1 LIADATP
8 PGIKGRLRSALGV
21 ALCLLGAWASTASPS
36 DSSAAKQGIV
46 RREDLEIVDCLLP
59 GQVRQLGN
67 MTYLTARRPTH
78 TTAIDCRLRGGE
90 YVAFDRADLKSALGV
105 WLQAAQT
112 GDAEAQTNVAEIYE
126 RGIGGPPNYEAALG
140 WYQKAADQKYSRALF
155 NLGTLYEQ
163 GLGVPQD
170 KLKALNLYRQAWG
183 LPEDSVM
190 YQSAAHEQEE
200 ALRTELEKQLAEK
213 DGQLKLLE
221 HQLESL
227 EKQLTTQ
234 TAPPTPKAPP
244 SGTARAPPA
253 GTTTAPPAGSATTAA
268 TGSDA
273 KSEIDALKKWI
284 AQLESERA
292 ASNSRLA
299 SLPQLR
305 TPAAIAAMPT
315 INPTADDRT
324 FGNLKFGRY
333 YALVIGNQHYQTI
346 ESLQT
351 PVNDAER
358 VARVLRDRYGF
369 TVQVLEDS
377 SDIGMLKALNDLNDV
392 LKPDDNLL
400 IYYAGHGA
408 RLQTSYDTAGYWL
421 PVNSEPP
428 PKDTFWVPNEQI
440 TAHVARLAAK
450 RILVVADSCYAGM
463 LSTDPSYLFAGG
475 TTSGYSKEYI
485 AYKLPKRARLLISSG
500 GDQPVLDTGGGSNS
514 VFANAFIAEL
524 EANQGILPTPELF
537 SRVSKRVEID
547 AAQNKFV
554 QKPEFKSIKG
564 AGHEVGD
571 FFFVPKDLKL

>member
-1 LIADATP
+1 MMRTLFTI
-8 PGIKGRLRSALGV
+8 GLYL
-21 ALCLLGAWASTASPS
+21 LCAGAWAASAA
-36 DSSAAKQGIV
+36 DSAAAKQGIV

-105 WLQAAQT
+105 WLQAAQG
-112 GDAEAQTNVAEIYE
+112 GDEEAETNVAEIYE
-126 RGIGGPPNYEAALG
+126 RGLGGPPNYEAAIG

-190 YQSAAHEQEE
+190 YQSAAHEQED

-221 HQLESL
+221 HQLENL

-234 TAPPTPKAPP
+234 TAPPPSKTPASGTPKAPS
-244 SGTARAPPA
+244 SGTTA
-253 GTTTAPPAGSATTAA
+253 TAPPASSTTAA
-268 TGSDA
+268 APGSDA

-305 TPAAIAAMPT
+305 TPAAIAALPT
-315 INPTADDRT
+315 INPKADARSV
-324 FGNLKFGRY
+324 GKLNFGRY
-333 YALVIGNQHYQTI
+333 YALVIGNQHYQSI

-369 TVQVLEDS
+369 TVQTLEDS
-377 SDIGMLKALNDLNDV
+377 SDIGMLKALNDLNDI

-537 SRVSKRVEID
+537 SRVSKRVETD

>member
-1 LIADATP
+1 MSMHLP
-8 PGIKGRLRSALGV
+8 SAR
-21 ALCLLGAWASTASPS
+21 A
-36 DSSAAKQGIV
+36 SAAIAAALIVCSGVLAGSCAAASKPDTAATKGIV

-59 GQVRQLGN
+59 GQVRRLGN
-67 MTYLTARRPTH
+67 STYLTARRPVH
-78 TTAIDCRLRGGE
+78 TTASDCRLRGGE
-90 YVAFDRADLKSALGV
+90 YVDYDRADLKSALGV
-105 WLQAAQT
+105 WLQAAQG

-126 RGIGGPPNYEAALG
+126 RGLGGPPNYEAALG

-163 GLGVPQD
+163 GQGVAQD

-190 YQSAAHEQEE
+190 YQSAAQEQAD
-200 ALRTELEKQLAEK
+200 ALRAELTKQLSEK
-213 DGQLKLLE
+213 DGQLKLLQ
-221 HQLESL
+221 HQLENL
-227 EKQLTTQ
+227 QKQLASHAAAQ
-234 TAPPTPKAPP
+234 QA
-244 SGTARAPPA
+244 A
-253 GTTTAPPAGSATTAA
+253 GTPANPDDKA
-268 TGSDA
+268 
-273 KSEIDALKKWI
+273 EIEALKKWI

-292 ASNSRLA
+292 ASNNRLA

-305 TPAAIAAMPT
+305 TPSEIAKLPK
-315 INPTADDRT
+315 IDSRADTRT
-324 FGNLKFGRY
+324 VGNLNFGRY
-333 YALVIGNQHYQTI
+333 YALIIGNQHYQII

-358 VARVLRDRYGF
+358 AARVLRDKYGF

-408 RLQTSYDTAGYWL
+408 RLQTAFETAGYWL
-421 PVNSEPP
+421 PINSEAP

-440 TAHVARLAAK
+440 TAHLARLAAK
-450 RILVVADSCYAGM
+450 RILVIADSCYAGL

-475 TTSGYSKEYI
+475 TSGYSKEYI
-485 AYKLPKRARLLISSG
+485 AYKLPKRSRLLISSG
-500 GDQPVLDTGGGSNS
+500 GDQPVLDTGGGANS
-514 VFANAFIAEL
+514 VFANAFVTEL
-524 EANQGILPTPELF
+524 EMNQGILPTPELF
-537 SRVSKRVEID
+537 TRIGKRVETA